1 MKREKQ
7 LTIGAN
13 YDTSSELDAAL
24 NEHLTSAGYGIAN
37 KFTCCRKLKQ
47 QSFATIIW
55 DINKTV
61 VEQGKIWFRKLCR

>member
-24 NEHLTSAGYGIAN
+24 NEHLASIGDGVTD

-61 VEQGKIWFRKLCR
+61 IKQRKIWLRKLCR